1 MPLSPNDL
9 RERLTG
15 VIAFPITPFRPDL
28 SVDLDALRQN
38 VRMMLEHPLAAI
50 VAAGGTGELYSLTP
64 AEHLDVVGTIVEE
77 ARGKVPVIAGT
88 GFSVALG
95 AQLAR
100 QAAAAGASGIL
111 VFPPY
116 YPGAEDDGLVRYYTG
131 IGESTSLGMLIYSRD
146 WFHPSAA
153 MVERLASIPTL
164 VAWKDGQG
172 DIRRLQI
179 IKRHIGDR
187 FRWIGGAGDDMMG
200 AVGLLLVIACG
211 NIASLMLARGAS
223 REKEISIRVALGADR
238 LRIVRQV
245 LAEAVLLAL
254 MAGGLGLLAASGG
267 TRLLASAGIATG
279 LPRLNEITI
288 DARVFLF
295 ALVTAV
301 VSALC
306 FGVIP
311 ALHASRPQVSDT
323 LKDMGRGASS
333 GASRQR
339 LRSALIVGEVALS
352 VTLLIAAGLLVRSF
366 QELQRVEPGFQIDRV
381 ATMTPLTRIGEA
393 LMPAPEPVWNVQAT
407 VIWWTL
413 SGVICVSRLWRRPV

>member
-1 MPLSPNDL
+1 MPLSPHDL
-9 RERLTG
+9 RDALTG

-64 AEHLDVVGTIVEE
+64 VEHLDVVGTIVEE

-116 YPGAEDDGLVRYYTG
+116 YPGAEDDGLVRYYTA
-131 IGESTSLGMLIYSRD
+131 IGESTALGMLIYSRD

-187 FRWIGGAGDDMMG
+187 FRWIGGAGDDMVPAYYSMG
-200 AVGLLLVIACG
+200 
-211 NIASLMLARGAS
+211 
-223 REKEISIRVALGADR
+223 IRAFTSSVANVSPQVALELHDAGVKGDANALQR
-238 LRIVRQV
+238 LMTELVVPLYALRARRKGHEVTV
-245 LAEAVLLAL
+245 MKELMTLLGL
-254 MAGGLGLLAASGG
+254 AGGAIRPPLVAMRPEEMEELRAMVPAWQKVV
-267 TRLLASAGIATG
+267 TVRTVKTG
-279 LPRLNEITI
+279 
-288 DARVFLF
+288 A
-295 ALVTAV
+295 
-301 VSALC
+301 
-306 FGVIP
+306 
-311 ALHASRPQVSDT
+311 
-323 LKDMGRGASS
+323 
-333 GASRQR
+333 
-339 LRSALIVGEVALS
+339 
-352 VTLLIAAGLLVRSF
+352 
-366 QELQRVEPGFQIDRV
+366 
-381 ATMTPLTRIGEA
+381 
-393 LMPAPEPVWNVQAT
+393 
-407 VIWWTL
+407 
-413 SGVICVSRLWRRPV
+413 